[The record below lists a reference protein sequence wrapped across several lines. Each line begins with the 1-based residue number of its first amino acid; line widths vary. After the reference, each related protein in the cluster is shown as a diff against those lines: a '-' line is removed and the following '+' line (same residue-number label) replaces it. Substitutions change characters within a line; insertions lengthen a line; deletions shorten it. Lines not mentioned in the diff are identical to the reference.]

1 MTEPIPSPAGLPF
14 VGNILDLQ
22 DEVPFFA
29 IGRLIDV
36 YGPIVK
42 FNIMGAEK
50 VVVGNF
56 ELFDELCDETRFYKL
71 VSGPLVEGPFSPE
84 ARGAEGLFAAID
96 ERRED
101 WAQAHRILL
110 PAFGPLA
117 IENMFPE
124 MHDIAS
130 QMVLKWAR
138 QGPNHHILAP
148 EDFSRL
154 TLDTIALC
162 AMDYRFNSF
171 YQEDMHP
178 FVKSMN
184 NLLTERSNSAQLGGM
199 LRSLM
204 PSYREQLKQ
213 DSDLQFRI
221 CQEVVDHRRQNPTEK
236 KDLMNAM
243 LYGKDPKTGET
254 MRDRLIAVNMQTFLI
269 AGHETTS
276 GLLSFAFLLMLKN
289 PKTFF
294 AAQQEVDR
302 VIGKDKI
309 EAKHL
314 RELKYINAVLRETL
328 RLNPTAPAFQRAVRP
343 ENTEDFVLIGGG
355 KYEIP
360 RGQSIICNLMK
371 IHTDPKVWG
380 DDANEFVPERMMDGK
395 FEKLPKNAWKPFGTG
410 VRSCIGRAF
419 AWQEALLATAMIL
432 QNFNVELADPDYE
445 MKIVQSLTIK
455 PKDFNIKVSLR
466 SGITAT
472 GLQHRLQTVDVPDDI
487 RQDSDAKAL
496 DSDEP
501 IGMTILYGS
510 NTGTCQALAQKL
522 ASQASQHGIK
532 ASVNDLD
539 SSIDK
544 LPTDS
549 PVVVISASYEGLPPD
564 NAARFV
570 AWLEHLG
577 TGALAGVKY
586 AVFGCGNSDWTATYQ
601 RIPTLIDD
609 LLAKAGAERLTQKG
623 ATDAKMGDIF
633 ADWDAWTANE
643 LWTHVSS
650 DAKKDNAPVR
660 PTIEMD
666 VSKADRA
673 AHLQQNV
680 QWATVTSTK
689 KLTNEEVSEKRQIEF
704 ELPEGVTYSS
714 GDYLAVLPL
723 NPEDT
728 VRRVVKRFGLPWDG
742 IITINKSGS
751 TTLPTGKGVSIFDLL
766 RGYVEIGQP
775 VTRKDLE
782 LIATTIQDEADKADL
797 LSLAANEEAFK
808 EKIAATRMTI
818 LDLLEQHPASTMPFP
833 EYLALLPP
841 LRPRYYSISSSPL
854 ASPTTCALTYSVID
868 EPSWSSTTSRFVGVA
883 GTYLRSLS
891 TGDKALVAVRSTNHY
906 FRLPADPEATP
917 IVMICA
923 GSGIAP
929 FRAFVQERAVLI
941 RERGGKERAKLAP
954 ALLFVGCR
962 SAGADRLYGDE
973 LDEWQKMGA
982 VDVRYAFSRDDSD
995 ANETKDCR
1003 YVQDRLLRDR
1013 ADVLEMWD
1021 QGARIYVCGSG
1032 NMAKGVGQAAS
1043 QIVMERRRARGE
1055 EVTERDVEDFKVRMR
1070 NERFIADIFD

>member
-1 MTEPIPSPAGLPF
+1 MTEPIPAPPGLPF

-29 IGRLIDV
+29 IGRLLDV

-42 FNIMGAEK
+42 FKVMGAEK
-50 VVVGNF
+50 VVVGSL

-71 VSGPLVEGPFSPE
+71 VSGPLVEGSFSPE
-84 ARGAEGLFAAID
+84 ARGAEGLFGAID
-96 ERRED
+96 ERSPD

-138 QGPNHHILAP
+138 QGSNHRILAP

-184 NLLTERSNSAQLGGM
+184 NLLTERSNSSQLGGM
-199 LRSLM
+199 LRSML
-204 PSYREQLKQ
+204 PSYKEQLKQ
-213 DSDLQFRI
+213 DSELQFRI

-289 PKTFF
+289 PSTFF

-314 RELKYINAVLRETL
+314 KDLKYIDAVMKETL

-343 ENTEDFVLIGGG
+343 ENKEDFVLIGGG
-355 KYEIP
+355 RYQIP

-380 DDANEFVPERMMDGK
+380 DDANEFNPERMLDGK

-419 AWQEALLATAMIL
+419 AWQEALLAIAMIL
-432 QNFNVELADPDYE
+432 QNFNVELADPNYE

-455 PKDFNIKVSLR
+455 PKDFSIKVSLR
-466 SGITAT
+466 SGITPT

-487 RQDSDAKAL
+487 RQESEANAADAN
-496 DSDEP
+496 DP

-522 ASQASQHGIK
+522 ASQASQQGIR
-532 ASVNDLD
+532 AAVNDLD
-539 SSIDK
+539 SGIDR

-549 PVVVISASYEGLPPD
+549 PVVIISASYEGLPPD
-564 NAARFV
+564 NAASFV

-577 TGALAGVKY
+577 AATLTGVKY

-601 RIPTLIDD
+601 RIPTLIDE
-609 LLAKAGAERLTQKG
+609 LLAKAG
-623 ATDAKMGDIF
+623 
-633 ADWDAWTANE
+633 
-643 LWTHVSS
+643 
-650 DAKKDNAPVR
+650 DNAPVK

-680 QWATVTSTK
+680 QWATVTSAK
-689 KLTNEEVSEKRQIEF
+689 ALTSEGTSEKRQIEI
-704 ELPEGVTYSS
+704 ELPEGVSYSS
-714 GDYLAVLPL
+714 GDYLTVLPL

-751 TTLPTGKGVSIFDLL
+751 TTLPTGKSVSIFDLL

-782 LIATTIQDEADKADL
+782 LIAASTQDAADKAQI
-797 LSLAANEEAFK
+797 LSLAADEVAFK
-808 EKIAATRMTI
+808 EKLAGPRTTI
-818 LDLLEQHPASTMPFP
+818 LDLLEQYPTSTMPFP
-833 EYLALLPP
+833 DCGHVPP
-841 LRPRYYSISSSPL
+841 QPE
-854 ASPTTCALTYSVID
+854 A
-868 EPSWSSTTSRFVGVA
+868 
-883 GTYLRSLS
+883 
-891 TGDKALVAVRSTNHY
+891 GDKALVAVRSTNRY
-906 FRLPADPEATP
+906 FRLPADPEGTP

-929 FRAFVQERAVLI
+929 FRAFIQERAVLI
-941 RERGGKERAKLAP
+941 RERGHNKLAP

-962 SAGADRLYGDE
+962 TAGADRLYGEE
-973 LDEWQKMGA
+973 LDEWQKLGA
-982 VDVRYAFSRDDSD
+982 VDVRYAFSRDVDSKEG
-995 ANETKDCR
+995 NGCR

-1021 QGARIYVCGSG
+1021 QGARIYVCGGSH
-1032 NMAKGVGQAAS
+1032 MAKGVGQAAS
-1043 QIVMERRRARGE
+1043 QIVMDRRRARGE
-1055 EVTERDVEDFKVRMR
+1055 EVTEADVEDFKMRMR
-1070 NERFIADIFD
+1070 NERFISDIFD

>member
-14 VGNILDLQ
+14 IGNILDLQ

-29 IGRLIDV
+29 IGRLLEI

-42 FNIMGAEK
+42 FNVMGSEK
-50 VVVGNF
+50 VVVGSF

-84 ARGAEGLFAAID
+84 VRGAEGLFGAID
-96 ERRED
+96 EKRDD

-138 QGPNHHILAP
+138 QGPNHRILAP

-184 NLLTERSNSAQLGGM
+184 NLLTERSNSNQLGGM
-199 LRSLM
+199 LKSLI
-204 PSYREQLKQ
+204 PSYKEQLKQ
-213 DSDLQFRI
+213 DSDLQFQI

-314 RELKYINAVLRETL
+314 RDLKYINGVLRETL

-355 KYEIP
+355 RYEIP

-380 DDANEFVPERMMDGK
+380 DDANEFIPERMMDGK

-419 AWQEALLATAMIL
+419 AWQEALLCIAMIL

-455 PKDFNIKVSLR
+455 PKDFNIEVSLR

-487 RQDSDAKAL
+487 KQESDAKATN
-496 DSDEP
+496 SDEP
-501 IGMTILYGS
+501 VGMTVLYGS

-522 ASQASQHGIK
+522 ASQASQHGIN

-539 SSIDK
+539 SAIDK

-549 PVVVISASYEGLPPD
+549 PVVIISASYEGLPPD
-564 NAARFV
+564 NAARFI
-570 AWLEHLG
+570 AWLEHLAPD
-577 TGALAGVKY
+577 ALAGVRY

-601 RIPTLIDD
+601 RIPTLLDE
-609 LLAKAGAERLTQKG
+609 LMSKAGGERLTAKG
-623 ATDAKMGDIF
+623 STDAKMGDIF

-650 DAKKDNAPVR
+650 DAKKTDNAPMK

-689 KLTNEEVSEKRQIEF
+689 KLTNEEASEKRQIEF

-714 GDYLAVLPL
+714 GDYLTVLPL

-775 VTRKDLE
+775 VTRKELE
-782 LIATTIQDEADKADL
+782 LIAASTQDAEDKAQL
-797 LSLAANEEAFK
+797 LSLAADEAAFK

-818 LDLLEQHPASTMPFP
+818 LDLLEQHPTCTMPFP

-883 GTYLRSLS
+883 GTYLRSL
-891 TGDKALVAVRSTNHY
+891 TQGDKALVAVRSTNHY

-929 FRAFVQERAVLI
+929 FRAFVQERAVLV
-941 RERGGKERAKLAP
+941 RERGGADKAKLAP
-954 ALLFVGCR
+954 AVLFVGCR

-973 LDEWQKMGA
+973 LDAWQKLGA
-982 VDVRYAFSRDDSD
+982 VDVRYAFSRDEARS
-995 ANETKDCR
+995 EGCR
-1003 YVQDRLLRDR
+1003 YVQDRLLHDC

-1021 QGARIYVCGSG
+1021 KGARFYVCGSG

-1043 QIVMERRRARGE
+1043 QIVMDRRRGRGE
-1055 EVTERDVEDFKVRMR
+1055 EVTEEDVEDFKGRMR